1 MRILFTNI
9 FLTSRSGTELWVREA
24 ALGLRRRGHDPV
36 VYAPKLGE
44 VAREIQAAG
53 VQVVDDLAQVGE
65 PPDLIHGH
73 HHPQTVEA
81 LLRFP
86 GVPAVF
92 VSHDAS
98 AWHDATPVFHRIVRY
113 IAVDEAN
120 RDRLL
125 AGGAPAA
132 KIRTLLNWVDLER
145 FRPRADPLPEKPR
158 RAVVFSNY
166 ANEDSHLPAV
176 REACRRAGLEMDV
189 IGAGVGRSMSNP
201 EAVLGGYDLVFAK
214 ARCALEALA
223 VGAAVVLC
231 DFRGLGPMVTSGGLH
246 TLRRNNLGA
255 RTLSEPLTPEG
266 ILREMERYDPHDA
279 AAVSRRIRETA
290 GLEEFLDRLLGL
302 YGEVLEESAG
312 HLFDPE
318 ADLRAAASYVRRWA
332 GPRLEEELQDVI
344 RQRAQL
350 EGELLQIMEE
360 RVNLYAELR
369 RRGDEETALKTEL
382 RNTSNERTALA
393 GELQKTVEER
403 TVLASDLRRTE
414 AELRTTEA
422 ERASLAR
429 QLEEAR
435 GELRF
440 VLGTATWRAREAL
453 VRQPAL
459 RPVWRVLKKLF

>member
-1 MRILFTNI
+1 MRVLFTNI
-9 FLTSRSGTELWVREA
+9 FLTSRTGTELWVREA

-53 VQVVDDLAQVGE
+53 VPVVDDLSRVEE

-81 LLRFP
+81 LLWFP

-98 AWHDATPVFHRIVRY
+98 AWHDAAPLFPRIVRY
-113 IAVDEAN
+113 VAVDEAN

-125 AGGAPAA
+125 AGGVPEAA
-132 KIRTLLNWVDLER
+132 IRTLLNWVDLER

-158 RAVVFSNY
+158 RALVFSNY
-166 ANEDSHLPAV
+166 AREDSHLPAV

-189 IGAGVGRSMSNP
+189 IGAGVGASVADP
-201 EAVLGGYDLVFAK
+201 EAVLRGYDLVFAK
-214 ARCALEALA
+214 ARCALESLA
-223 VGAAVVLC
+223 VGAAVILC
-231 DFRGLGPMVTSGGLH
+231 DYRGLGPMVTSGGLD

-255 RTLSEPLTPEG
+255 RTLSAPLTPEG
-266 ILREMERYDPHDA
+266 ILREMERYDPRDA

-290 GLEEFLDRLLGL
+290 GLEELLDRLLDL
-302 YGEVLEESAG
+302 YGEMLEESAG
-312 HLFDPE
+312 RLSDPE
-318 ADLRAAASYVRRWA
+318 ADLRAASAYVRRWA
-332 GPRLEEELQDVI
+332 GPRLEEELQDVY

-369 RRGDEETALKTEL
+369 RLTDERAVRDAEPRGVSD
-382 RNTSNERTALA
+382 ERTALA
-393 GELQKTVEER
+393 EEPAARAGEPAPR
-403 TVLASDLRRTE
+403 
-414 AELRTTEA
+414 
-422 ERASLAR
+422 SL
-429 QLEEAR
+429 
-435 GELRF
+435 
-440 VLGTATWRAREAL
+440 WRA
-453 VRQPAL
+453 VR
-459 RPVWRVLKKLF
+459 KLF